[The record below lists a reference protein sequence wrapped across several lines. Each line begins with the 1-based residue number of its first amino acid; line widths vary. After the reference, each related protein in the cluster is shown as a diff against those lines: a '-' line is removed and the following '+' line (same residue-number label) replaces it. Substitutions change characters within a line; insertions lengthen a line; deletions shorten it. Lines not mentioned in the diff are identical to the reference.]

1 MKYPV
6 FYSSSTGN
14 TAQKSK
20 SFLERQRRKGFRKQQ
35 GCEVQRNL
43 WKTSI
48 SQESRLYLCR
58 MVHQPHR
65 RQQSS
70 RQYQGYEEKEPY
82 PVCPLEKDCR
92 WKCSDW
98 KTDECQRK
106 ETEGADQEHQG
117 CEEIPG
123 IPCRG
128 CQVQQGQEDRYL
140 WKIHRNDYQ
149 TEKRNHL
156 LCESQRIL

>member
-1 MKYPV
+1 MENFHLPREPV
-6 FYSSSTGN
+6 IPLQDGTPAAG
-14 TAQKSK
+14 
-20 SFLERQRRKGFRKQQ
+20 
-35 GCEVQRNL
+35 
-43 WKTSI
+43 
-48 SQESRLYLCR
+48 
-58 MVHQPHR
+58 

-92 WKCSDW
+92 WKCRDW

-149 TEKRNHL
+149 TEKK
-156 LCESQRIL
+156 EPPTM